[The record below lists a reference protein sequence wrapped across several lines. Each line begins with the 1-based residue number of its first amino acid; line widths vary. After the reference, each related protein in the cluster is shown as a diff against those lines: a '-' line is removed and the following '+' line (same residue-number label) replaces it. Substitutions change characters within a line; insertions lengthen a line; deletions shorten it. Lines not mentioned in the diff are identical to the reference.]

1 MSDPQPSEKNQKD
14 IWKTG
19 SSKNDPNISFEG
31 KTEVSSDK
39 SNNADKE
46 APDKRIDNSETQNP
60 SDSAISNEKASQV
73 SGKSQKEPETQ
84 NMGQEA
90 HIQDE

>member
-1 MSDPQPSEKNQKD
+1 
-14 IWKTG
+14 
-19 SSKNDPNISFEG
+19 
-31 KTEVSSDK
+31 SDK

-60 SDSAISNEKASQV
+60 SDSAISNDKASQV

-90 HIQDE
+90 HIQDEVRLGKKQTEPKASNNSKDQTVPRERPYQRKNRE